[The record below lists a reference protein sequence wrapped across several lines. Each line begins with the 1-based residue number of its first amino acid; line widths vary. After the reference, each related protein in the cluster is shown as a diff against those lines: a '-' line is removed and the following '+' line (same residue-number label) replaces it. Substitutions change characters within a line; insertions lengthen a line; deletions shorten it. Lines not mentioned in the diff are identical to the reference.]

1 MNYQVAKIGEGLR
14 LIQMLYDN
22 EIDVFPF
29 HSRSTKNPRLL
40 SDSVLDWG
48 GDLTGVRYVVYS
60 GCASKNSVVTDDT
73 G

>member
-1 MNYQVAKIGEGLR
+1 
-14 LIQMLYDN
+14 MLYDN

-29 HSRSTKNPRLL
+29 HSQSTKNPRLL

-48 GDLTGVRYVVYS
+48 GNLTGVRYVVYS